1 MTILQE
7 IQKIPTNWKN
17 ILQNIYQ
24 DNSEKSQ
31 NLETFLE
38 KQRQDFEGLCEI
50 YPPSNQIF
58 TAFSKFNFEELKV
71 VIIGQDPYHGPGQA
85 NGLCFSVNENIKIP
99 PSLRNIFTEIKNDNG
114 LNDNGL
120 NDINFSHGNLE
131 SWADQGVLL
140 LNTALSVRQA
150 KPNSHS
156 VVWKYM
162 TDEIIKYIVEF
173 NRDIIFLLWG
183 NHAKICKKLLTS
195 NNISKHYFLESN
207 HPSPLSANRGGWF
220 GNKHFSKTN
229 QILQKLE
236 KEPIKWI
243 L

>member
-1 MTILQE
+1 MTILKE
-7 IQKIPTNWKN
+7 IQRIPTNWKA
-17 ILQNIYQ
+17 ILEKIYQ
-24 DNSEKSQ
+24 DNSEKSKE
-31 NLETFLE
+31 LEDFIE
-38 KQRQDFEGLCEI
+38 KQHHDFEGLCEI

-71 VIIGQDPYHGPGQA
+71 VVIGQDPYHGPGQA

-99 PSLRNIFTEIKNDNG
+99 PSLRNIFTEIKKDIG
-114 LNDNGL
+114 LNDT
-120 NDINFSHGNLE
+120 NFSHGNLE
-131 SWADQGVLL
+131 NWANQGVLL

-156 VVWKYM
+156 IVWKYM

-183 NHAKICKKLLTS
+183 NHAKMCKKLLTS
-195 NNISKHYFLESN
+195 NNISKHHFLEAH

-229 QILQKLE
+229 KILKEIE
-236 KEPIKWI
+236 KEPIKWM

>member
-1 MTILQE
+1 MTILEE
-7 IQKIPTNWKN
+7 IQKIPTNWKA
-17 ILQNIYQ
+17 ILEKIYQ
-24 DNSEKSQ
+24 DNAEKSTE
-31 NLETFLE
+31 LESFLE
-38 KQRQDFEGLCEI
+38 KQHQDFEGLCEI

-58 TAFSKFNFEELKV
+58 ATFSKFNFEELKV
-71 VIIGQDPYHGPGQA
+71 VIIGQDPYHGLGQA

-99 PSLRNIFTEIKNDNG
+99 PSLRNIFIEIKNDIG
-114 LNDNGL
+114 LNDT
-120 NDINFSHGNLE
+120 NFSHGNLE
-131 SWADQGVLL
+131 NWANQGVLL

-162 TDEIIKYIVEF
+162 IDEIIKYIVEF

-183 NHAKICKKLLTS
+183 NHAKMCKKLLTS
-195 NNISKHYFLESN
+195 NSISKHHFLEAH

-220 GNKHFSKTN
+220 GTKHFSTTN
-229 QILQKLE
+229 KILE
-236 KEPIKWI
+236 KIEKDSIKWM